1 MLTLAPW
8 RSENRLETDRL
19 RVKLGANSNPSP
31 QQLTTNM
38 EQSRDSRIMSLD
50 QQDIE
55 DIAVLARLQLDHSE
69 IPEITQRITAILSMV
84 DQMQSV
90 NTENVEPMA
99 NPMDATQRLRA
110 DQITEDNQR
119 EQFQAI
125 APSAEKGLYLVPKV
139 ID

>member
-1 MLTLAPW
+1 
-8 RSENRLETDRL
+8 
-19 RVKLGANSNPSP
+19 
-31 QQLTTNM
+31 
-38 EQSRDSRIMSLD
+38 MSLD

-55 DIAVLARLQLDHSE
+55 NIAVLARLRLDKSE

-90 NTENVEPMA
+90 DTENVEPMA
-99 NPMDATQRLRA
+99 NPMDDTQRLRT
-110 DQITEDNQR
+110 DQITEINQR

-125 APSAEKGLYLVPKV
+125 APAAEKGLYLVPKV

>member
-1 MLTLAPW
+1 
-8 RSENRLETDRL
+8 
-19 RVKLGANSNPSP
+19 
-31 QQLTTNM
+31 
-38 EQSRDSRIMSLD
+38 MSLD

-55 DIAVLARLQLDHSE
+55 NIATLARLKLDQGE

-90 NTENVEPMA
+90 DTENVEPMA
-99 NPMDATQRLRA
+99 NPMDATQRLRT
-110 DQITEDNQR
+110 DQVTEDNQR

-125 APSAEKGLYLVPKV
+125 APAAEKGLYLVPKV

>member
-1 MLTLAPW
+1 
-8 RSENRLETDRL
+8 
-19 RVKLGANSNPSP
+19 
-31 QQLTTNM
+31 
-38 EQSRDSRIMSLD
+38 MSLD

-55 DIAVLARLQLDHSE
+55 NIAVLARLRLDKSE

-90 NTENVEPMA
+90 DTENVEPMA
-99 NPMDATQRLRA
+99 NPKDDTQRLRT
-110 DQITEDNQR
+110 DQITEINQR

-125 APSAEKGLYLVPKV
+125 APAAEKGLYLVPKV